1 MRLKD
6 YPVRSGQALSRGDTC
21 QVTVN
26 LFELAALLF
35 FSRMD
40 GDDAREIR
48 NRAQIESHPS
58 LPLFLPP
65 FGRSSPLSR
74 RANRHGTIKFINK
87 NKLNFRVPVETLNFD
102 IYVVLCLKNV
112 SRYVVEDMK
121 YLY

>member
-74 RANRHGTIKFINK
+74 RANRRDTGQLNLSIKIN
-87 NKLNFRVPVETLNFD
+87 
-102 IYVVLCLKNV
+102 
-112 SRYVVEDMK
+112 
-121 YLY
+121 